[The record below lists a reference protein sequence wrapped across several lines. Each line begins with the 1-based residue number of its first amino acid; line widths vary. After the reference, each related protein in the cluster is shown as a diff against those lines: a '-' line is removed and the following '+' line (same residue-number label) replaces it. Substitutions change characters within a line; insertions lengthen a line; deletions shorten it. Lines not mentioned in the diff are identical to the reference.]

1 MHQPEDPSLMYSAIA
16 VHASHYLGL
25 SRSAGSISRSM
36 AVVSQSDRETMWK
49 TWLGCF
55 VINTSLSIALGN
67 PPLVKSALDLSTID
81 SILRKQQVPQRL
93 AVDTH
98 IQQCMA
104 KYHDSL
110 VGEVGVSVRE
120 TLVQMCEQDLN
131 TLTDRFINYI
141 DNYAAFNFHVAKLH
155 LYTLALVREKQQSKQ
170 YDHLEL
176 GNHSMR
182 CQQLGMAAAHRVI
195 DIYCDDLEGA
205 GAKRSSDSRLIDP
218 HRALPKQFF
227 VGVLLAAFFLL
238 RYFVLDPASDAE
250 QIATS
255 RNKVLMLHAK
265 LRQFASHQLAEP
277 GRAATVIEVLC
288 RHGDAQRLDP
298 SEDIEDRG
306 VASIVWNALISAADI
321 RGKRNL
327 RTEWLEKINPSSPAL
342 RSDNQSFRSPDLN
355 IQENPDLGSVDLE
368 YPLPDSIWDQSFL
381 QMLDFTAYDFNDIGA

>member
-1 MHQPEDPSLMYSAIA
+1 MC
-16 VHASHYLGL
+16 
-25 SRSAGSISRSM
+25 
-36 AVVSQSDRETMWK
+36 K

-67 PPLVKSALDLSTID
+67 PPSVKSALDLSTIN
-81 SILRKQQVPQRL
+81 SILRKQQVPPRL
-93 AVDTH
+93 AIDAH

-131 TLTDRFINYI
+131 ALTDRFNNYI
-141 DNYAAFNFHVAKLH
+141 DNHAAFNFHVAKLH

-176 GNHSMR
+176 GNHSVR

-195 DIYCDDLEGA
+195 DIYCNDLEGA
-205 GAKRSSDSRLIDP
+205 GAKRAPDSRLIGP

-227 VGVLLAAFFLL
+227 VGVLLATFFLL
-238 RYFVLDPASDAE
+238 RYFVLNPASDAE

-255 RNKVLMLHAK
+255 RNKVLMVHAK
-265 LRQFASHQLAEP
+265 LRQFTSHQLAEP
-277 GRAATVIEVLC
+277 GRAATVIEVLS
-288 RHGDAQRLDP
+288 RHGDAQRADP

-321 RGKRNL
+321 RGRRNL

-342 RSDNQSFRSPDLN
+342 RTDNRSSRSPDLN
-355 IQENPDLGSVDLE
+355 VQENPDLGFVDLE
-368 YPLPDSIWDQSFL
+368 YPLPDSVWDQSFL